1 MTDLS
6 SLKGKTALVTGS
18 SRGIGAAI
26 AAELGRRG
34 AAVAVNY
41 LSSEAEAQQV
51 VASIEEQGGRAV
63 TARADISDSASTA
76 AMIEQVERELGP
88 IDILVLNSSGF
99 RDVLRG
105 PALKLSVD
113 ALVDKMATQAKAT
126 LGPAWAV
133 LPGMVERGGGTVI
146 LISDGFSRQAAAGA
160 IGHGVAKAPMEAA
173 MKHLAIELGPSNVR
187 INTVIPGPT
196 RSENLM
202 KKWHAK
208 DEFGRTLADVVDQI
222 PLRRVGE
229 PEEVARAVGVLAG
242 DELAYVTGAFLPVSG
257 GQLIL

>member
-1 MTDLS
+1 MTQLP
-6 SLKGKTALVTGS
+6 LQGRTALVTGA

-26 AAELGRRG
+26 ATELARRG

-41 LSSEAEAQQV
+41 LNSEDDAQKV
-51 VASIEEQGGRAV
+51 IAGIEELGGRAV
-63 TARADISDSASTA
+63 AARADISDGEETR
-76 AMIEQVERELGP
+76 AMVAEVERTLGP

-99 RDVLRG
+99 REVLRG
-105 PALKLSVD
+105 PALNLRVD
-113 ALVDKMATQAKAT
+113 ALVDKMATQARAT
-126 LGPAWAV
+126 LGPAYAV
-133 LPGMVERGGGTVI
+133 LPGMAERERGTVI
-146 LISDGFSRQAAAGA
+146 LISDGFSRQASAGA
-160 IGHGVAKAPMEAA
+160 IGHAVAKAPMEAA
-173 MKHLAIELGPSNVR
+173 MKHLAIELGPKNIR

-208 DEFGRTLADVVDQI
+208 DEWGRTLASVVDEI

-229 PEEVARAVGVLAG
+229 PEDVARAVALLAG
-242 DELAYVTGAFLPVSG
+242 DELSYVTGAFLPVSG